1 MAIKTRLKVMIFL
14 QFFIWGAWLVTLGSY
29 MINTLHFS
37 GAQVG
42 MVYSSKGI
50 AALIMP
56 SLAGIIADRWIKANR
71 LYGLCHLLG
80 AVALYYAAQVDQ
92 PMVMFWVMLFN
103 AMVYMPTMALS
114 NAISYFCL
122 EKHGFDTVKDFP
134 PVRVYGTVGFI
145 LAMWLISFSR
155 IELSNM
161 QLYLASAVSLLLA
174 VYSLTLPNCPTNKVK
189 RSQSWVS
196 LLGLDAFVLFKQKR
210 MAVFFLFA
218 MLLGAALQITNTFGN
233 PFLHDFSLNPLYQ
246 DSLSVRYPSV
256 LLSLSQI
263 SEVFFILTIPFFL
276 RRYGIKQVMLISM
289 AAWTLRFLF
298 LAYGTPA
305 GFGFLLLLLSMIVY
319 GCAFDFFNISG
330 AIFVEKE
337 TDHRIRASAQGLFM
351 TMVNGAGAYV
361 GAIASGEVVDFF
373 THNGVKDWQSIWL
386 VFAAYTLVLGVIFA
400 LSFNYQHRPEEM
412 NGELQKAH

>member
-189 RSQSWVS
+189 CSQSWVS

>member
-56 SLAGIIADRWIKANR
+56 SLAGIIADRWIKTNR

-196 LLGLDAFVLFKQKR
+196 MLGLDAFVLFKQKR

-412 NGELQKAH
+412 NGDLQKAH

>member
-80 AVALYYAAQVDQ
+80 AGALYYAAQVDQ

-196 LLGLDAFVLFKQKR
+196 MLGLDAFVLFKQKR

-330 AIFVEKE
+330 AIFVEQE

-386 VFAAYTLVLGVIFA
+386 SFAAYTLVLGIVFA
-400 LSFNYQHRPEEM
+400 LSFNYQHRPEAI

>member
-337 TDHRIRASAQGLFM
+337 TDHRIRASAQGVFM

>member
-80 AVALYYAAQVDQ
+80 AVALYYAAQVEQ

-400 LSFNYQHRPEEM
+400 LSFNYQHRPEER

>member
-56 SLAGIIADRWIKANR
+56 SLAGIIADRWIRANR

-196 LLGLDAFVLFKQKR
+196 MLGLDAFVLFKQKR

>member
-174 VYSLTLPNCPTNKVK
+174 VYSLTLPNCPTSKVK

-256 LLSLSQI
+256 LLSLSQV

-412 NGELQKAH
+412 NGDLQKAH

>member
-196 LLGLDAFVLFKQKR
+196 MLGLDAFVLFKQKR

-412 NGELQKAH
+412 NGDLQKAH

>member
-42 MVYSSKGI
+42 MVYSSKGL

-196 LLGLDAFVLFKQKR
+196 MLGLDAFVLFKQKR

-233 PFLHDFSLNPLYQ
+233 PFLHDFSLDPLYQ